1 MTSETFFTEFGHLAD
16 APNGVAKLRELI
28 LQLAVRG
35 KLVKQDPNDEPASV
49 LLERIRTER
58 KSLEKKGI
66 LRKQKMLESIVDDE
80 LLYNLP
86 DSWECVRIEE
96 TFQPIST
103 SGCKVKTRD
112 LVDAGDFPVVDQ
124 GQSHVAGYTNESDKV
139 IRIPGPVV
147 VFGDHTRAIKYVE
160 FDFVAGADGV
170 KILRPIC
177 IFEPY
182 YFVVL
187 KSYDL
192 DDRGYGRHYKILL
205 SNLFPLPPLEEQKRI
220 VAKVDQLMALCDE
233 LEERQ
238 QRQKQGRVN
247 LNNSALNALLNAQDA
262 DEFAEHWQ
270 RVCDNFDLLYDHPET
285 IGKLR
290 SSILQ
295 LAVQGRLVPQDAG
308 DEPVSVL
315 LEKIKAEKESLIQS
329 GEIKKQKPSLSIG
342 PEEVSYTPA
351 PGHSLVRLLDVCRVI
366 TDGDHQAPPKTTDGI
381 PFLVIGNVRSGQL
394 NFEDTRYVK
403 EDYFEALGSQR
414 VPQFGDILYTVV
426 GSYGISVLVDTETA
440 FCVQRHIAIMK
451 LSKWIDKRFLKYS
464 LESSSVFTQATAC
477 ATGIAQ
483 KTVPLSGLR
492 KIVISLPPLEEQK
505 RVVAKVDQLMALCDE
520 LEHQLNQTQTKAEK
534 YAGAVVAEMTA
545 A

>member
-1 MTSETFFTEFGHLAD
+1 M
-16 APNGVAKLRELI
+16 PIR
-28 LQLAVRG
+28 
-35 KLVKQDPNDEPASV
+35 DE
-49 LLERIRTER
+49 E
-58 KSLEKKGI
+58 LEKCTAKKNDLLICEGGEAGRAAVWDFDSEVCFQNHIHRARFYCGIDPFFAYRFFEKLNATGEINLHRKGVGI
-66 LRKQKMLESIVDDE
+66 SNMSGKALASI
-80 LLYNLP
+80 
-86 DSWECVRIEE
+86 
-96 TFQPIST
+96 
-103 SGCKVKTRD
+103 
-112 LVDAGDFPVVDQ
+112 
-124 GQSHVAGYTNESDKV
+124 
-139 IRIPGPVV
+139 
-147 VFGDHTRAIKYVE
+147 AI
-160 FDFVAGADGV
+160 
-170 KILRPIC
+170 
-177 IFEPY
+177 
-182 YFVVL
+182 
-187 KSYDL
+187 
-192 DDRGYGRHYKILL
+192 
-205 SNLFPLPPLEEQKRI
+205 PLPPLAEQKRI
-220 VAKVDQLMALCDE
+220 VAKVDQLMNLCDE

-238 QRQKQGRVN
+238 QWQKQGRVN
-247 LNNSALNALLNAQDA
+247 LNNSALDALLNAQDA
-262 DEFAEHWQ
+262 DEFADHWQ
-270 RVCDNFDLLYDHPET
+270 RICDNFDLLYDHPDT

-295 LAVQGRLVPQDAG
+295 LAVQGKLVPQDSD

-315 LEKIKAEKESLIQS
+315 LEKIQAEKENLLQS

-366 TDGDHQAPPKTTDGI
+366 TDGDHQAPPQTTGGI

-403 EDYFEALGSQR
+403 EDYYEALGSQR

-505 RVVAKVDQLMALCDE
+505 RIVAKVDQLIALCDE
-520 LEHQLNQTQTKAEK
+520 FEHKLIQAQTKSEK
-534 YAGAVVAEMTA
+534 YAEAVVAAMTA